1 MFHHFFKV
9 FNAVVHLEMNP
20 IAMKR
25 EICRIVKTLLKDGVY
40 FRKKQDIHMYMQPKV

>member
-20 IAMKR
+20 IAMKGNMQN
-25 EICRIVKTLLKDGVY
+25 CKDTAEGWSL
-40 FRKKQDIHMYMQPKV
+40 F